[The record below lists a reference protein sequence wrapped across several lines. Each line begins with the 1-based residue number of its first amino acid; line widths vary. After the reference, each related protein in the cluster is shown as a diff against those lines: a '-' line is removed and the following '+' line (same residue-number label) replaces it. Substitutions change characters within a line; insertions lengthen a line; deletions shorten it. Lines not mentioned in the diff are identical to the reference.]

1 MEALGA
7 FFYAFFGAL
16 VGVLYPP
23 RSPAWA
29 RAQKF
34 GICLFASAL
43 AVLLAAFLIE
53 YFTGWSGGR
62 WPLAGL
68 GSCLLLGYLI
78 LGNVCRKYHEGEKS
92 SQELR
97 E

>member
-29 RAQKF
+29 RAQKT
-34 GICLFASAL
+34 GICLAASAL
-43 AVLLAAFLIE
+43 AVFLVAFLIE
-53 YFTGWSGGR
+53 YFAGWSGGR
-62 WPLAGL
+62 WLLVVL
-68 GSCLLLGYLI
+68 GSCLMLGYLI
-78 LGNVCRKYHEGEKS
+78 VGNVCRKYHEGEKS
-92 SQELR
+92 TQEDR